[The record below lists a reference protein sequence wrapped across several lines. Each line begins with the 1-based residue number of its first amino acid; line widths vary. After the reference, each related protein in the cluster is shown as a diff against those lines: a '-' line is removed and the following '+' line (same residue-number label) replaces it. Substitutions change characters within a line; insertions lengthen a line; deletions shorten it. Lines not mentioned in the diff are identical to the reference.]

1 MRFRPLFPTHCV
13 MIDVIQL
20 LAPVPGEFPCG
31 IDLEDDGISSADPVA
46 LSQQGALFNLDAL
59 YSEAR
64 RADAEDAAWMIVL
77 NQAAE
82 FLRINKHLRV
92 AVYLCD
98 AAMRKQGLEGLAA
111 ALGLVR
117 KICETYW
124 DSFHPLPS
132 TPGGKQARVNIL
144 SGLGG
149 NSFLAGLR
157 NMPFVERIPDATLKA
172 YETAVGT
179 SSNDD
184 ATARS
189 FARAVLGNQGKE
201 SLDSALALATEA
213 AEHVHWIASRIDAE
227 YSPDDDVDCGE
238 FLSGVEGKLVQKI
251 ESIRRILLHATGSPV
266 GEAASGQAAGTAA
279 QPPADAA
286 PDSARFSKERIRPM
300 LDQIIDYYRDNE
312 PSSPVPL
319 LLLRAKRLMDLSFI
333 DLVNDTVGDD
343 GVRKAQQILGVGK
356 EAG

>member
-1 MRFRPLFPTHCV
+1 

-20 LAPVPGEFPCG
+20 LAPVPGAFPCG

-77 NQAAE
+77 NQATD

-98 AAMRKQGLEGLAA
+98 AAMRKQRLEGLAA
-111 ALGLVR
+111 ALGLLR

-124 DSFHPLPS
+124 DDFHPLPA
-132 TPGGKQARVNIL
+132 TPGGKQSRVNIL

-149 NSFLAGLR
+149 NNFLAGLR
-157 NMPFVERIPDATLKA
+157 NMPFVAGVPEATLKA
-172 YETAVGT
+172 YEAAAEAGP
-179 SSNDD
+179 NDD
-184 ATARS
+184 TTARN
-189 FARAVLGNQGKE
+189 FARSVLGNQAKE
-201 SLDSALALATEA
+201 TLDHALALATEA
-213 AEHVHWIASRIDAE
+213 AEHVRWIANKVDTE

-238 FLSGVEGKLVQKI
+238 FLSGVDGKLVQKV

-266 GEAASGQAAGTAA
+266 AEAPAGQAAGTA
-279 QPPADAA
+279 PAMVAA
-286 PDSARFSKERIRPM
+286 ADTGGFSKERIRPM

-356 EAG
+356 EGG